1 MSTKQLG
8 KLHPQF
14 EFFLNPYNDLR
25 FARCPRCSEKTVH
38 RKLPLVIWV
47 DPHYPISLN
56 YTCCYCKNCDLLIA
70 HKNEIEDLLVKIFQ
84 ERGPQ
89 IVGNDYTIIGTIEKS
104 AWKQGVQKPLDF
116 QNMPEHLHDF
126 NQVLK
131 FELTTNVGGQEPS
144 QINAKLPMR
153 SERAGK
159 PKRKEEVPTQTSLD
173 DVPKALALVE
183 MMKLALPITAR
194 PTKDLVNALKK
205 QATQFDLYKDVQIR
219 EVYYIGDE
227 GGITCNITPAGKETT
242 PVLCSI
248 THLLISREHPLF
260 GEIRAYQK
268 DREGKLAKDFG
279 VAGYTINPGNRH

>member
-84 ERGPQ
+84 ERAPQ